1 MDKKWKIILSTLT
14 CCTVSFLVLA
24 IIIPF
29 VLLSV
34 IKSQAQDEAIM
45 SSSNYALWGQ
55 IPGDT
60 QTYLTRDFTFF
71 QFTNPYDVMFR
82 GKKPILVEKGPYTY
96 QEKQNFTDYAFND
109 DKSIVTFRAWIQ
121 TVGEKQNDKIT
132 FANFVALGAWHQ
144 LQNTEPAMM
153 ALQVFSSFY
162 FELKKFFYPTMI
174 AQAVISSFLNE
185 DTAKRTVLLG
195 LSEEKQNLIWF
206 DQEFGMANN
215 TAFVNWVQVA
225 KKYTDDSFLRNY
237 FQLSQSQM
245 NSIKR
250 QLAPLIQGA
259 EGSIKQLFCKK
270 SPTEECF
277 DAYLCAKQWATQS
290 ITNDP
295 DAGTTPV
302 PSVITGNTTSHGYPE
317 LSYFYTEYF
326 LKVIEPTNE
335 KYKNLK
341 FSTEWALEL
350 LRNYE
355 NYSVEDPKYYTDPH
369 LLLHIGNLRFLYE
382 EGNQYDKTKKE
393 DHLTKIQNRFK
404 LESIYHSRVFYEYIK
419 YMEEEFGVQKSINGT
434 KGIAGLGTIVSQALY
449 GEMANLNDNLFD
461 YVMSD
466 LLIKRVTKC
475 EQVLEKLDKIN
486 DAQKEKFC
494 GLDEYKNWNSKS
506 INRLLYICEHQESA
520 YWGQLQTLTGMTN
533 IQLIQLCDEEEEG
546 FGKELKFA
554 NNKMKT
560 KYDCKL
566 ERCTKF
572 EIGVKQWA
580 FSMIS
585 ENPID
590 ELYKAS
596 KTMGDIYPIFKRFE
610 YTWFQAEFK
619 DIFTDKK
626 LDYDFA
632 RYLLSFECLYNGQMI
647 SNAFIHFVNDDKKS
661 FQKILPFDD
670 YNILHYLRYVMIELG
685 LEGFAD
691 TRTVD
696 EILFGYWPSLTVAIK
711 EMNPAMGGDPSTPI
725 TGLNLNLPSEL
736 SQLQSVYTGK
746 KDISKVRKYAQ
757 IEGLDYLNVKVPFF
771 DGNQTTFR
779 QFNPWNIEV
788 SCELGTDAFSYE
800 PQLPANGHIGTIITD
815 IVKNIYLD
823 YNETMDFH
831 GLKAYRFRNNKHTF
845 DKNPEYHNYKW
856 DGLENMT
863 TIQNAPIMNSPTHFY
878 NGDIKLQ
885 EMIEVYKHDNLTDR
899 QWASDWDDSYVI
911 YEPFTGV
918 ALSAML
924 NLMVSVEYKQDVLFP
939 CDNYA
944 VLPVMSLMRGAN
956 WTSEQIDETFGEL
969 KSGLKLRWTLAII
982 FYVVAFLFLVSS
994 ITVFYY
1000 KYWVQ
1005 KKIRVQEEDGS
1016 YQNLSSIG
1024 NQEGQ
1029 INRSEHQ
1036 ERQRNG

>member
-1 MDKKWKIILSTLT
+1 MDKKWKIIFSTFT

-24 IIIPF
+24 IITPF
-29 VLLSV
+29 VLHSI

-55 IPGDT
+55 VPGDT
-60 QTYLTRDFTFF
+60 KTYLKRDFTFF

-82 GKKPILVEKGPYTY
+82 GKKPIFVEKGPYTY
-96 QEKQNFTDYAFND
+96 QEKQNFTDYKFSD
-109 DKSIVTFRAWIQ
+109 DGNIVTFRAWIQ

-144 LQNTEPAMM
+144 LQNTEPAVM

-185 DTAKRTVLLG
+185 DTAKKTVLNG
-195 LSEEKQNLIWF
+195 LSIEKQNLIWF
-206 DQEFGMANN
+206 DQEFGMGNN
-215 TAFVNWVQVA
+215 TAFVNWVQVV

-237 FQLSQSQM
+237 FQISQSQM
-245 NSIKR
+245 NVIKK

-259 EGSIKQLFCKK
+259 EGSIKQLFCTK
-270 SPTEECF
+270 SPTQECF

-295 DAGTTPV
+295 DAGTIPV

-317 LSYFYTEYF
+317 LSYFYKEYF
-326 LKVIEPTNE
+326 LKVIEPKNE
-335 KYKNLK
+335 DYKNLK

-355 NYSVEDPKYYTDPH
+355 NYSIDDPKYYTDPH
-369 LLLHIGNLRFLYE
+369 LLLHIGNLRYLYE
-382 EGNQYDKTKKE
+382 QGNLYDKHKK
-393 DHLTKIQNRFK
+393 DNYLMKIQNRFK
-404 LESIYHSRVFYEYIK
+404 LESIYHSRVFYEYVK

-449 GEMANLNDNLFD
+449 GEMANLNDNLLN
-461 YVMSD
+461 YVLSD
-466 LLIKRVTKC
+466 LLIKKITKC

-486 DAQKEKFC
+486 DIQKEKFC
-494 GLDEYKNWNSKS
+494 NLDEYKNWNQKS
-506 INRLLYICEHQESA
+506 INKLLYVCEHQEST
-520 YWGQLQTLTGMTN
+520 YWGQLQNLTGITN
-533 IQLIQLCDEEEEG
+533 IQLIQLCDDEEEG
-546 FGKELKFA
+546 FGQELKLA

-585 ENPID
+585 DNPID
-590 ELYKAS
+590 EIYKAS
-596 KTMGDIYPIFKRFE
+596 KTMGDIYPIFKKFE
-610 YTWFQAEFK
+610 YTWFQVQFK
-619 DIFTDKK
+619 DIFTDKQ
-626 LDYDFA
+626 LDYDLA

-691 TRTVD
+691 TRTVN
-696 EILFGYWPSLTVAIK
+696 EILFGYWPQLTVTIK

-725 TGLNLNLPSEL
+725 TGLNLNIPSEL

-746 KDISKVRKYAQ
+746 KDISKVRKYAL
-757 IEGLDYLNVKVPFF
+757 IDGLNYLNVKVPYF
-771 DGNQTTFR
+771 DGNQTTFK
-779 QFNPWNIEV
+779 QFNPWNIQV
-788 SCELGTDAFSYE
+788 ACDLGTDAFSYE
-800 PQLPANGHIGTIITD
+800 PQLPAQGHIGTIITD

-823 YNETMDFH
+823 YNETIDFH
-831 GLKAYRFRNNKHTF
+831 GLKAYRFRNNKNTF
-845 DKNPEYHNYKW
+845 DKNPDYHNYKW

-899 QWASDWDDSYVI
+899 QWASVWDDSYVI
-911 YEPFTGV
+911 YEPYTGV
-918 ALSAML
+918 ALSALL
-924 NLMVSVEYKQDVLFP
+924 NLMVSVEYKKDVLFP

-944 VLPVMSLMRGAN
+944 ILPVMSLMRGAN
-956 WTSEQIDETFGEL
+956 WTSEQVDETFGEL

-982 FYVVAFLFLVSS
+982 FYVIAFIFLICSM
-994 ITVFYY
+994 TVFYF
-1000 KYWVQ
+1000 KYWVP
-1005 KKIRVQEEDGS
+1005 KKLRVQQDES
-1016 YQNLSSIG
+1016 YQNLSSIE
-1024 NQEGQ
+1024 NQDGQ
-1029 INRSEHQ
+1029 INRSIENQ
-1036 ERQRNG
+1036 EAQMNH